1 MSYKIVVDS
10 CGELKPEQK
19 SDIHFASA
27 SLELDVDD
35 YHVVDDESFDQKEF
49 LRRVKESPN
58 CPKSTCPS
66 PERYMTAFEGEA
78 QNVYAVTLSSQLS
91 GSYNSAELGKKLYLE
106 EHENKNIHVFDSK
119 SASIGETLIAMKIQE
134 CEEAGMEFQDV
145 VKEVDRY
152 IETQHTFFVLETL
165 DTLRK
170 NGRLSNLKAL
180 VAGAL
185 NIKPVMGSTPE
196 GAICQ
201 LSQARGMNKALEK
214 MVQEL
219 LTVSRIEAP
228 QYSCV
233 KTHFDFTQFLRQ
245 RLAAFDDLF
254 VQKELS
260 VAINLLPDIY
270 IDGDMGLLQ
279 KVVDNLLGNAAT
291 YSPPGNSVRV
301 NLRQAEEK
309 VYLTIENTG
318 VHIPEDDISKLFEPF
333 YRVEQSR
340 NRQTGGSG
348 LGLYIVKTIINL
360 HNAEVSVQN
369 TDDGVS
375 IKVIF

>member
-78 QNVYAVTLSSQLS
+78 QNVYAVTLSSRLS

-106 EHENKNIHVFDSK
+106 ENENKNIHVFDSR

-134 CEEAGMEFQDV
+134 CEEAGMEFQEV
-145 VKEVDRY
+145 VKEVDQY

-214 MVQEL
+214 MVQE
-219 LTVSRIEAP
+219 VVA
-228 QYSCV
+228 
-233 KTHFDFTQFLRQ
+233 KT
-245 RLAAFDDLF
+245 
-254 VQKELS
+254 K
-260 VAINLLPDIY
+260 NC
-270 IDGDMGLLQ
+270 
-279 KVVDNLLGNAAT
+279 
-291 YSPPGNSVRV
+291 
-301 NLRQAEEK
+301 EEK
-309 VYLTIENTG
+309 ILQLPAESSTG
-318 VHIPEDDISKLFEPF
+318 KRKVRKSGKLQRYFCTG
-333 YRVEQSR
+333 YSR
-340 NRQTGGSG
+340 SQ
-348 LGLYIVKTIINL
+348 LPVC
-360 HNAEVSVQN
+360 Q
-369 TDDGVS
+369 
-375 IKVIF
+375 